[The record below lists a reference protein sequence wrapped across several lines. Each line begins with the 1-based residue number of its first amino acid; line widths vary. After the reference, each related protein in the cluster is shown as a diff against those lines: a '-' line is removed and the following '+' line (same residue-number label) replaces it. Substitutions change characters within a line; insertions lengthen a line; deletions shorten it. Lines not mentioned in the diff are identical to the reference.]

1 MADRETI
8 GSYVALLRGIN
19 VGGRNRLPMRDL
31 AAIFS
36 DAGCADVTTYI
47 QSGNVVFRTSDEL
60 AILIPSLIADS
71 ITERFDL
78 RVPVVTRSAAELD
91 TIVSGNPFL
100 DIESDFTKL
109 HVAFLADCP
118 GSAESDSLDPDRS
131 PPDSFQMRGRE
142 IYLHLPNGAARTK
155 LTNAYF
161 DSRLGTTS
169 TARNWK
175 TVLKLNELAGPGR
188 QNER

>member
-1 MADRETI
+1 MMGTH
-8 GSYVALLRGIN
+8 VALLRGIN
-19 VGGRNRLPMRDL
+19 VGGRNRLPMNDL
-31 AAIFS
+31 TAIFN

-47 QSGNVVFRTSDEL
+47 QSGNVIFQASDEL
-60 AILIPSLIADS
+60 AARIPVLITDS
-71 ITERFDL
+71 IASRFDL

-91 TIVSGNPFL
+91 TVISGNPFL

-109 HVAFLADCP
+109 HVAFLADRP
-118 GSAESDSLDPDRS
+118 TSAAIDNLDPEHS
-131 PPDSFQMRGRE
+131 PPDSFRLKGSE
-142 IYLHLPNGAARTK
+142 IYLHLPDGAARTK

-175 TVLKLNELAGPGR
+175 TVLKLNELVGSGR
-188 QNER
+188 QNGR